1 MIRRMRHRV
10 ILAAMVAF
18 FAVILTIAVLV
29 NVVNYAVV
37 TRRADNTLEAVL
49 NYERGPM
56 GPRGTGDKADGQPPE
71 GLGPQEV
78 KPFME
83 LPDKELNYMTR
94 FFIVRFDESGE
105 AYSVFTDFIASIDEE
120 QAKEYGQKAFDSGK
134 EHGYLGEYRYVRA
147 TRDGDTVVAFLNTLR
162 ERQSMQALLLMT
174 LGISGVSLIVVF
186 ILVVILSR
194 RAIKPY
200 AANIERQ
207 KQFITDAS
215 HELKT
220 PLTSISTS
228 LDVLEMESG
237 ESEWVG
243 NIRKQTGRMS
253 KLVSELVTL
262 SRLDEEIP
270 LPNKEKFSLSN
281 AAWEIVDVY
290 KTQAKAA
297 GKNFSIDIED
307 DVMMVGE
314 KAAVQQM
321 LSVLLDNAIRYSD
334 ASGDI
339 RVGIYKKRNRAY
351 VEVFNTCDYEVP
363 PDTERLFDRFYRPDG
378 ARSTK
383 TGGTGVGLAI
393 AKAVAETHGGTIT
406 ANCPSGKTMTIKVKI

>member
-37 TRRADNTLEAVL
+37 TNRADNTLEAVM

-56 GPRGTGDKADGQPPE
+56 GPRGADGQPPVA
-71 GLGPQEV
+71 GGPQEV

-297 GKNFSIDIED
+297 GKNFSIEIED

>member
-10 ILAAMVAF
+10 ILAAMAAF
-18 FAVILTIAVLV
+18 FAVIMMIALLV
-29 NVVNYAVV
+29 NLVNYGVV
-37 TRRADNTLEAVL
+37 TGRADDTLDAIL
-49 NYERGPM
+49 NYENGPM
-56 GPRGTGDKADGQPPE
+56 GPPGGMNPDKGNPPE
-71 GLGPQEV
+71 V
-78 KPFME
+78 MPFME

-94 FFIVRFDESGE
+94 FFIVRFDENGE
-105 AYSVFTDFIASIDEE
+105 AASVFTDFIASIDEN
-120 QAKEYGQKAFDSGK
+120 QALEYAKKALGSGK
-134 EHGYLGEYRYVRA
+134 EHGYLGEYRFVKA
-147 TRDGDTVVAFLNTLR
+147 EKDGGTVIAFLNTLR
-162 ERQSMQALLLMT
+162 ERQNMIALLIMT
-174 LGISGVSLIVVF
+174 LGISGVSLVIVF

-194 RAIKPY
+194 RAIRPI
-200 AANIERQ
+200 AGNIERQ

-228 LDVLEMESG
+228 LDVLEMEKG
-237 ESEWVG
+237 DDEWVS

-297 GKNFSIDIED
+297 EKNLSVDIED

-314 KAAVQQM
+314 KAAIQQM
-321 LSVLLDNAIRYSD
+321 LSVLLDNSIRYSD
-334 ASGDI
+334 EKGDI
-339 RVGIYKKRNRAY
+339 RFNIYKKKNKNY
-351 VEVFNTCDYEVP
+351 
-363 PDTERLFDRFYRPDG
+363 
-378 ARSTK
+378 
-383 TGGTGVGLAI
+383 
-393 AKAVAETHGGTIT
+393 
-406 ANCPSGKTMTIKVKI
+406 

>member
-10 ILAAMVAF
+10 ILAAMAAF
-18 FAVILTIAVLV
+18 FAVIMMIAALV
-29 NVVNYAVV
+29 NVVNYVMV
-37 TRRADNTLEAVL
+37 TGRADETLEAIL
-49 NYERGPM
+49 NYENGPM
-56 GPRGTGDKADGQPPE
+56 GPPV
-71 GLGPQEV
+71 GPR
-78 KPFME
+78 PFME

-120 QAKEYGQKAFDSGK
+120 QAKEYGKKAYDSGK
-134 EHGYLGEYRYVRA
+134 EHGYLGEYRYVKA
-147 TRDGDTVVAFLNTLR
+147 TKDGATVVAFLNTLR
-162 ERQSMQALLLMT
+162 ERQNIQALLVMT
-174 LGISGVSLIVVF
+174 LGISGVSLVIVFV
-186 ILVVILSR
+186 LVVILSR
-194 RAIKPY
+194 RAIRPIAK
-200 AANIERQ
+200 NIEQQ

-237 ESEWVG
+237 DNEWVS
-243 NIRKQTGRMS
+243 NIKKQTGRLS

-262 SRLDEEIP
+262 SRLDEERP
-270 LPNKEKFSLSN
+270 LPNKEKFSLST
-281 AAWEIVDVY
+281 AAWEILDVY

-297 GKNFSIDIED
+297 GKDLKAEIED

-314 KAAVQQM
+314 KAAIQQM

-334 ASGDI
+334 EKGDI
-339 RVGIYKKRNRAY
+339 RLSVFKKKNKACI
-351 VEVFNTCDYEVP
+351 EVFNTCDYDVA

-378 ARSTK
+378 ARSTA

-393 AKAVAETHGGTIT
+393 AKAVTETHGGRIS
-406 ANCPSGKTMTIKVKI
+406 ASCPSGKTMTIKVRI

>member
-29 NVVNYAVV
+29 NVVNYVMV
-37 TRRADNTLEAVL
+37 TSRADNTLEAIL

-56 GPRGTGDKADGQPPE
+56 GPRGAGDKSEPPE
-71 GLGPQEV
+71 AVGPQEAR
-78 KPFME
+78 PFME

-147 TRDGDTVVAFLNTLR
+147 TRDGGTVVAFLNTLR

-406 ANCPSGKTMTIKVKI
+406 ASCPSGKTMTIKVKI

>member
-56 GPRGTGDKADGQPPE
+56 GPRGADGQPPE
-71 GLGPQEV
+71 GLGPQEA

>member
-56 GPRGTGDKADGQPPE
+56 GPRGAGDKSEPPE
-71 GLGPQEV
+71 VVGPQEAR
-78 KPFME
+78 PFME

-297 GKNFSIDIED
+297 GKNFSIEIED

>member
-37 TRRADNTLEAVL
+37 TNRADNTLEAVM

-56 GPRGTGDKADGQPPE
+56 GPRGADGQPPVA
-71 GLGPQEV
+71 GGPQEV

>member
-29 NVVNYAVV
+29 NVVNYVMV
-37 TRRADNTLEAVL
+37 TSRADNTLEAVM

-56 GPRGTGDKADGQPPE
+56 GPRGADGQPPVA
-71 GLGPQEV
+71 GGPQEV

-237 ESEWVG
+237 ESEWVE

>member
-56 GPRGTGDKADGQPPE
+56 GPRGADGQPPVA
-71 GLGPQEV
+71 GGPQEV

-406 ANCPSGKTMTIKVKI
+406 ASCPSGKTMTIKVKI